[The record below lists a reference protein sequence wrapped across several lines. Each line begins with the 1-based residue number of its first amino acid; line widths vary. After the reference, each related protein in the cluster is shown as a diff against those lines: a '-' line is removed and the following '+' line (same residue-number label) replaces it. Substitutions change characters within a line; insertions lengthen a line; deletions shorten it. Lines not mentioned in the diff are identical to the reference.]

1 MNDVF
6 FQKPAFGG
14 TGLVS
19 GFGDCDAHASTFGP
33 LGGQDHLTFNEPFN
47 ASGHRHD
54 FSLETSCRLNGF
66 NDMGGL
72 EQRVS
77 FLDAYNNSP
86 FKP

>member
-1 MNDVF
+1 VSDLF
-6 FQKPAFGG
+6 FQKTAFGG
-14 TGLVS
+14 DGLVS
-19 GFGDCDAHASTFGP
+19 GFRDCGAHSSTFGA
-33 LGGQDHLTFNEPFN
+33 LAGRDHLTFNEPFN
-47 ASGHRHD
+47 AFGQRHD

-72 EQRVS
+72 EQRVT